1 LIAYLLTFLPMAGL
15 LTIIPM
21 MVAPSSDKNS
31 RRHDEYCSSPSRKR
45 GKRVDFTKMSDD
57 EKVAWELQ
65 KEEHVR
71 YRALHAQ
78 YASEMSAKKIGML
91 AKRQRVTYFHQP
103 TSQHFEAVVVGVHL
117 DDGPDQPYYVSY
129 LLI

>member
-1 LIAYLLTFLPMAGL
+1 MAGL

-21 MVAPSSDKNS
+21 MVAPISDKNT
-31 RRHDEYCSSPSRKR
+31 RRPDEYCSSPSRKR

-65 KEEHVR
+65 KEEHAR

-78 YASEMSAKKIGML
+78 YASEMNAKKIGML
-91 AKRQRVTYFHQP
+91 AKRQRVSYFHQP

-117 DDGPDQPYYVSY
+117 DDGPDQPYYVSD
-129 LLI
+129 L

>member
-1 LIAYLLTFLPMAGL
+1 MAGL

-21 MVAPSSDKNS
+21 MVAPRSDTSIS
-31 RRHDEYCSSPSRKR
+31 RRDSDEYCSSPSRKR
-45 GKRVDFTKMSDD
+45 GKRVDFTKMTDD

-65 KEEHVR
+65 KEEHIR

-78 YASEMSAKKIGML
+78 YASEMKAKKIGML

-103 TSQHFEAVVVGVHL
+103 TSQHFEAVVIGVHL
-117 DDGPDQPYYVSY
+117 DDGPDQPYYVSSILY
-129 LLI
+129 RLLFKKK

>member
-1 LIAYLLTFLPMAGL
+1 
-15 LTIIPM
+15 
-21 MVAPSSDKNS
+21 
-31 RRHDEYCSSPSRKR
+31 
-45 GKRVDFTKMSDD
+45 VDFTKMSDD

-117 DDGPDQPYYVSY
+117 DDGPDQPYYVSCCY
-129 LLI
+129 LLKICSISLDYFTRYLTIHMM